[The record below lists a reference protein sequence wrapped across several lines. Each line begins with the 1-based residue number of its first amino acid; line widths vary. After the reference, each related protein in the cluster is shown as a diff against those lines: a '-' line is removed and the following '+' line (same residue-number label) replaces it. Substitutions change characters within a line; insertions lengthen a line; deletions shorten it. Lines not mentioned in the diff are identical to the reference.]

1 MTVQCIYLSTVN
13 TIIGRLVLTQYSLFS
28 ICLEYIFETHALPL
42 PLSHTHL
49 LASQSHP
56 CLKQFE
62 GQDRGKVV
70 VVKI

>member
-1 MTVQCIYLSTVN
+1 MTVTCIYLSTVN

-28 ICLEYIFETHALPL
+28 ICLEYIFEMRALPL
-42 PLSHTHL
+42 PLSHTRL
-49 LASQSHP
+49 LASQSHS

-62 GQDRGKVV
+62 GRDRGEVV